1 MEFKLNKVD
10 SDIRE
15 RIKEST
21 KTDKIHADKES
32 SMIKQLKDDEERDAK
47 QKDKQQSD
55 SQNQKKRYITIDG
68 VKYYGER
75 IHVDAEKEEIVNELN
90 SKGIMLDVKK

>member
-21 KTDKIHADKES
+21 NPNKIHADKET
-32 SMIKQLKDDEERDAK
+32 SMIKRFKDDEGKNKK
-47 QKDKQQSD
+47 QKNKKNNSK
-55 SQNQKKRYITIDG
+55 NLKKRYITIDG
-68 VKYYGER
+68 VKYYGEK